1 MRRGKQLWE
10 KQRCREKYMLCVT
23 PTDTDRETERE
34 RSRRR
39 FKFFVEKMT
48 RLKIEKLKNQ
58 EIKRFFIFFLA
69 RKNLFL
75 EALILISRLSYH
87 HRLLLWYQ
95 WEDGR
100 CSRTTKRVFFR
111 FLNTVYVQWGPIT
124 AQTTRRAGGGKVNDS
139 WGV

>member
-1 MRRGKQLWE
+1 
-10 KQRCREKYMLCVT
+10 MLCVT

-87 HRLLLWYQ
+87 HRLLL
-95 WEDGR
+95 
-100 CSRTTKRVFFR
+100 
-111 FLNTVYVQWGPIT
+111 
-124 AQTTRRAGGGKVNDS
+124 
-139 WGV
+139 